1 MNNDV
6 NASTLNAGHIDSHK
20 VKAPTWVYVL
30 ASIFTIGLT
39 YLGIPAL
46 VWWLLSTIVPAYT
59 FGYWSTVGLY
69 VAWRLVRGPLVRIP
83 AKKAGV

>member
-1 MNNDV
+1 MPKTLERGNPLEKNTAT
-6 NASTLNAGHIDSHK
+6 ASPVEAVILIVIATA
-20 VKAPTWVYVL
+20 
-30 ASIFTIGLT
+30 LT

-83 AKKAGV
+83 AKKAGA

>member
-1 MNNDV
+1 MPKTLERGNPLENNTATV
-6 NASTLNAGHIDSHK
+6 GPVGAVILIVIA
-20 VKAPTWVYVL
+20 A
-30 ASIFTIGLT
+30 ALT